1 MKKLFA
7 SLALGL
13 AVLGWLPGAALAQD
27 AAASAPAAAA
37 AAQAAPAADAAASA
51 PAPAA
56 EAAPAATPV
65 PNKGDTAFMT
75 IATALVILM
84 TIPGLALFY
93 GGLVRSKN
101 MLSVL
106 MQVFVV
112 FALISVLWVVY
123 GYSLAFTASG
133 PFIGTLD
140 KLFLAGVTPESVGAT
155 FSKGVYIPELTFIAF
170 QGTFAAI
177 TTALIVGAFAERI
190 KFSAVLLFSVL
201 WFTFAYLPMAHMV
214 WYWDGPDAI
223 TDAAALE
230 KVTAAA
236 GWLWQKGALD
246 FAGGTVVHIN
256 AAMAGLVGAYMVGK
270 RIGYGREAMAPHS
283 LTLTMVGAS
292 LLWVGW
298 FGFNAGSNLE
308 ANGVAAL
315 AFINTIVATAAATL
329 SWIAGEALMKGKG
342 SMLGAASG
350 AVAGLVAI
358 TPACGFV
365 GVGGALIIGLIAGFV
380 CLWGVNGL
388 KKLLGADDSLDV
400 FGVHGVGGV
409 TGALLT
415 GVFASPSLG
424 GTGICDY
431 VANTCGGYPGI
442 GTQVWIQLQ
451 GVLTTIV
458 WSGVVAFAAFF
469 IVKMVIGLRV
479 SEEEERE
486 GLDITSHGET
496 AYNR

>member
-1 MKKLFA
+1 
-7 SLALGL
+7 
-13 AVLGWLPGAALAQD
+13 V
-27 AAASAPAAAA
+27 
-37 AAQAAPAADAAASA
+37 
-51 PAPAA
+51 
-56 EAAPAATPV
+56 
-65 PNKGDTAFMT
+65 
-75 IATALVILM
+75 LVILM

-106 MQVFVV
+106 MQVFMI

-123 GYSLAFTASG
+123 GYSMAFTAG
-133 PFIGTLD
+133 NPFFGTLD
-140 KLFLAGVTPESVGAT
+140 KIFLKGITPESVAAT
-155 FSKGVYIPELTFIAF
+155 FSKGVYIPELTFVAF

-190 KFSAVLLFSVL
+190 KFSAVLLFAVL
-201 WFTFAYLPMAHMV
+201 WFTFSYLPIAHMV

-223 TDAAALE
+223 TDAKALE
-230 KVTAAA
+230 AVTANA
-236 GWLWQKGALD
+236 GFMWQKGALD

-256 AAMAGLVGAYMVGK
+256 AAVAGLVGAYMLGK
-270 RIGYGREAMAPHS
+270 RVGYGREAMAPHS

-329 SWIAGEALMKGKG
+329 SWAAAEALSKGKA

-365 GVGGALIIGLIAGFV
+365 GVGGALVIGLLSGIV
-380 CLWGVNGL
+380 CLWGVTGL

-400 FGVHGVGGV
+400 FGVHGVGGIL
-409 TGALLT
+409 GALLT
-415 GVFASPSLG
+415 GVFASPKLG
-424 GTGICDY
+424 GTGTCDY
-431 VANTCGGYPGI
+431 VANTCGGWTSI
-442 GTQVWIQLQ
+442 GAQVWVQAQ
-451 GVLTTIV
+451 GVIYTVII
-458 WSGVVAFAAFF
+458 SGVVALVAFK
-469 IVKMVIGLRV
+469 IVDLVIGLRV

-486 GLDITSHGET
+486 GLDISSHGET
-496 AYNR
+496 AYNK